1 MDGWSLTPTPPTTRK
16 IPPSITNQSVTT
28 TKTKLA
34 DLDSQ
39 YQLVDKAKSA
49 VSAQYSYMSIYCM
62 YAWRAL
68 PCPDLPHTPTHAHQI
83 QIPLQVG
90 LAVDLSGAAVEKA
103 VELNEKYSLVDKATE
118 AAKKAAKQ
126 VKESIDKA

>member
-1 MDGWSLTPTPPTTRK
+1 LTLLRRLLLLLAGRAPLPLPLLLVPLSRNHLTPSLHHRHN
-16 IPPSITNQSVTT
+16 TNRGQTVST

-34 DLDSQ
+34 DLDTQ

-49 VSAQYSYMSIYCM
+49 V
-62 YAWRAL
+62 
-68 PCPDLPHTPTHAHQI
+68 
-83 QIPLQVG
+83 V

-118 AAKKAAKQ
+118 AAKDAAKK